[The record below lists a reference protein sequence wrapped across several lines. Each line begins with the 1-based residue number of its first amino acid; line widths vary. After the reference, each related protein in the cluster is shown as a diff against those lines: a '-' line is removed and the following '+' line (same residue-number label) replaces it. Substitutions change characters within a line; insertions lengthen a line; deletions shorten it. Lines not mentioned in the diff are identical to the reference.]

1 MIEVTVAY
9 PAGQGRTFN
18 MDYYLKTHIP
28 LFQKRMG
35 AAMKTIRVSRGI
47 GGSTPRSPA
56 AFVAMVHA
64 TFDSAE
70 MFAAVLSHGRSKGMV
85 PSSTFW
91 ALTSGTWKTARSR
104 SSIATSTS
112 TLCSNKW
119 AYSLTSRP
127 RSKRSRDRRR
137 GPLHKRF
144 LYAPRYFIS
153 IPARS
158 TIDRSLA
165 S

>member
-35 AAMKTIRVSRGI
+35 AAMKTIQVSRGI
-47 GGSTPRSPA
+47 GGSTPRAPA

-70 MFAAVLSHGRSKGMV
+70 VFASAFAPYAANSKGTRRTI
-85 PSSTFW
+85 PIF
-91 ALTSGTWKTARSR
+91 SR
-104 SSIATSTS
+104 S
-112 TLCSNKW
+112 C
-119 AYSLTSRP
+119 R
-127 RSKRSRDRRR
+127 
-137 GPLHKRF
+137 
-144 LYAPRYFIS
+144 
-153 IPARS
+153 
-158 TIDRSLA
+158 LA
-165 S
+165 KC

>member
-47 GGSTPRSPA
+47 GGSTPRAPE

-70 MFAAVLSHGRSKGMV
+70 VFASAFAPHAAELQGDAPNYTNIQPVVQISEVLMG
-85 PSSTFW
+85 
-91 ALTSGTWKTARSR
+91 
-104 SSIATSTS
+104 
-112 TLCSNKW
+112 
-119 AYSLTSRP
+119 
-127 RSKRSRDRRR
+127 
-137 GPLHKRF
+137 
-144 LYAPRYFIS
+144 
-153 IPARS
+153 
-158 TIDRSLA
+158 
-165 S
+165 

>member
-56 AFVAMVHA
+56 AFVVRGAH
-64 TFDSAE
+64 
-70 MFAAVLSHGRSKGMV
+70 RSPDLAWPGM
-85 PSSTFW
+85 
-91 ALTSGTWKTARSR
+91 R
-104 SSIATSTS
+104 I
-112 TLCSNKW
+112 
-119 AYSLTSRP
+119 
-127 RSKRSRDRRR
+127 KR
-137 GPLHKRF
+137 
-144 LYAPRYFIS
+144 
-153 IPARS
+153 
-158 TIDRSLA
+158 TIDIAWKVEAMAKDQSIDPKRTVSL
-165 S
+165 SVV

>member
-70 MFAAVLSHGRSKGMV
+70 VFASRFCSTRRRAPRGRAELYQYSAGR
-85 PSSTFW
+85 
-91 ALTSGTWKTARSR
+91 ADQRS
-104 SSIATSTS
+104 ADGV
-112 TLCSNKW
+112 
-119 AYSLTSRP
+119 SLPLGDERGGQLA
-127 RSKRSRDRRR
+127 RDRTIVERAGIVYAEYSGVAGVSCHSLHRR
-137 GPLHKRF
+137 
-144 LYAPRYFIS
+144 
-153 IPARS
+153 
-158 TIDRSLA
+158 
-165 S
+165 

>member
-56 AFVAMVHA
+56 AFVAMVRA

-70 MFAAVLSHGRSKGMV
+70 VFATAFAPHAAELQGDAPNYTNIQPVVQISEVLMG
-85 PSSTFW
+85 
-91 ALTSGTWKTARSR
+91 
-104 SSIATSTS
+104 
-112 TLCSNKW
+112 
-119 AYSLTSRP
+119 
-127 RSKRSRDRRR
+127 
-137 GPLHKRF
+137 
-144 LYAPRYFIS
+144 
-153 IPARS
+153 
-158 TIDRSLA
+158 
-165 S
+165 

>member
-70 MFAAVLSHGRSKGMV
+70 VFRNRFC
-85 PSSTFW
+85 ST
-91 ALTSGTWKTARSR
+91 RCR
-104 SSIATSTS
+104 
-112 TLCSNKW
+112 
-119 AYSLTSRP
+119 
-127 RSKRSRDRRR
+127 
-137 GPLHKRF
+137 
-144 LYAPRYFIS
+144 APRGRAELYQYS
-153 IPARS
+153 AGRADQRS
-158 TIDRSLA
+158 ADGVSLP
-165 S
+165 

>member
-47 GGSTPRSPA
+47 GGSTP

-70 MFAAVLSHGRSKGMV
+70 VFATAFAPHTAELQGEAPNYTNIQPVVQISEVLMG
-85 PSSTFW
+85 
-91 ALTSGTWKTARSR
+91 
-104 SSIATSTS
+104 
-112 TLCSNKW
+112 
-119 AYSLTSRP
+119 
-127 RSKRSRDRRR
+127 
-137 GPLHKRF
+137 
-144 LYAPRYFIS
+144 
-153 IPARS
+153 
-158 TIDRSLA
+158 
-165 S
+165 

>member
-47 GGSTPRSPA
+47 GDSTPRSPA

-70 MFAAVLSHGRSKGMV
+70 VFATAFAPHAAELQGRAELYQYSAGR
-85 PSSTFW
+85 
-91 ALTSGTWKTARSR
+91 ADQRS
-104 SSIATSTS
+104 ADGV
-112 TLCSNKW
+112 
-119 AYSLTSRP
+119 SLPLGDERGGQLA
-127 RSKRSRDRRR
+127 RDR
-137 GPLHKRF
+137 
-144 LYAPRYFIS
+144 
-153 IPARS
+153 
-158 TIDRSLA
+158 TIVERAGIDTT
-165 S
+165 

>member
-47 GGSTPRSPA
+47 ARSPG

-70 MFAAVLSHGRSKGMV
+70 VFATAFAPHAAELQGDAPNYTNIQPVVHISEVLMG
-85 PSSTFW
+85 
-91 ALTSGTWKTARSR
+91 
-104 SSIATSTS
+104 
-112 TLCSNKW
+112 
-119 AYSLTSRP
+119 
-127 RSKRSRDRRR
+127 
-137 GPLHKRF
+137 
-144 LYAPRYFIS
+144 
-153 IPARS
+153 
-158 TIDRSLA
+158 
-165 S
+165 

>member
-9 PAGQGRTFN
+9 PAGQGRTFD

-35 AAMKTIRVSRGI
+35 TAMKTIRVSRGI

-70 MFAAVLSHGRSKGMV
+70 VFA
-85 PSSTFW
+85 
-91 ALTSGTWKTARSR
+91 TAF
-104 SSIATSTS
+104 APHAAG
-112 TLCSNKW
+112 LCRKV
-119 AYSLTSRP
+119 Y
-127 RSKRSRDRRR
+127 D
-137 GPLHKRF
+137 
-144 LYAPRYFIS
+144 LYHMLKCVSEKNP
-153 IPARS
+153 
-158 TIDRSLA
+158 THCG
-165 S
+165 